1 MNNSAYRNGETNKVV
16 FGILL
21 AFAVGSL
28 FGLVVLGWGIY
39 PVTWTDASAMQLRP
53 DLQNDYLRMAIES
66 FLYRPD
72 SGLASFRWQML
83 GGNAYPVYKAIEIQ
97 PQNLKLLD
105 ISRFYNAVSQP
116 GGAPQPLPSRLF
128 STQYCENVTSTAHPL
143 TPGLIFVTAFSLL
156 LSCGLF
162 YVIFFRPHTNPRK
175 KERLSSTAGGP
186 IIDKDKL
193 PQPIGSYAATF
204 AIGGEGYDSS
214 FSINTAA
221 GRFMGDCG
229 VNAFACTTIGD
240 AKVPDAYMLWVYDRM
255 ERQMAGVVL
264 ATPRA
269 FRNASIRAKLEES
282 GEVFMMEPEQV
293 VFVRTAYL
301 QVAIKINSLM
311 YGDGAYPKGT
321 VQRVDFCV
329 NAWMLNPE
337 TIS

>member
-1 MNNSAYRNGETNKVV
+1 MNKTASRNGETNKVV

-39 PVTWTDASAMQLRP
+39 PVNWTDASALQLRP

-66 FLYRPD
+66 FLYRQD
-72 SGLASFRWQML
+72 NGLAAFRWQML
-83 GGNAYPVYKAIEIQ
+83 GENAYPVYKTVSAQ
-97 PQNLKLLD
+97 PQNLKPLD
-105 ISRFYNAVSQP
+105 ITRFYNVVSQP
-116 GGAPQPLPSRLF
+116 DAAPQSLPSRLF
-128 STQYCENVTSTAHPL
+128 PAQYCENVSSTSHPL
-143 TPGLIFVTAFSLL
+143 APGLIFVTAFSTL

-162 YVIFFRPHTNPRK
+162 YVIFFRPHKNPRK
-175 KERLSSTAGGP
+175 KERLSATAGGEVV
-186 IIDKDKL
+186 DESKL
-193 PQPIGSYAATF
+193 PAPIGSYAATF

-240 AKVPDAYMLWVYDRM
+240 AKMPDGYLFWVYDRM
-255 ERQMAGVVL
+255 ERQMAGIVL

-269 FRNASIRAKLEES
+269 FRNGAVRTKLEES
-282 GEVFMMEPEQV
+282 GEVIMMEPEQV
-293 VFVRTAYL
+293 VYVRTVYL
-301 QVAIKINSLM
+301 QIAIKINSLM
-311 YGDGAYPKGT
+311 YGDGSYPKGT
-321 VQRVDFCV
+321 VQRVDFCI